1 MKYYIVV
8 HVIMYLNISV
18 IPSKKITGIN
28 LEMSRVNISVDTQ
41 GLYVIAG
48 LCGLIKLLVYGD
60 DVSNIA

>member
-18 IPSKKITGIN
+18 IPSKKIIN
-28 LEMSRVNISVDTQ
+28 LEMSRAVNISVDTQ

-48 LCGLIKLLVYGD
+48 LCGLIKLLVFGD

>member
-18 IPSKKITGIN
+18 IPSKKIIN